1 LLHFCALVSAVLL
14 CSKNPLKSIKLSKA
28 IKCHWDCSVKLFRLT
43 IVMFWNDWYG
53 ITWRHFVTDWRVW
66 WDIKTF
72 FAWTDWET
80 DIGKN
85 FMVEKQSKKF
95 IVHFCFHFKAYISV
109 YPAYL
114 WSLRWVYAVKKNPK
128 VGVRRIP
135 VYGVYPRI
143 PPNTPLCVMSVFF
156 TFSMQTKFE
165 MSSFICSKDVAWA
178 PKCRNESRDPDHAHL
193 GKSGIT
199 RLILHAAKQ
208 YMKFEFST
216 CSCCRDISKGVKI

>member
-1 LLHFCALVSAVLL
+1 MSDSSDKQLTVRDCGLLLPPNLHVGTTHRYWAETVIVNGCKLCRTTCSVNEDKLCPPSLSKSSFARSNSSVGTPKRFLDRGLGRGCAPPQKIFELLRLKLSGLLHFCALVSAVLL

-85 FMVEKQSKKF
+85 FMVE
-95 IVHFCFHFKAYISV
+95 
-109 YPAYL
+109 
-114 WSLRWVYAVKKNPK
+114 
-128 VGVRRIP
+128 
-135 VYGVYPRI
+135 
-143 PPNTPLCVMSVFF
+143 
-156 TFSMQTKFE
+156 
-165 MSSFICSKDVAWA
+165 
-178 PKCRNESRDPDHAHL
+178 
-193 GKSGIT
+193 
-199 RLILHAAKQ
+199 
-208 YMKFEFST
+208 
-216 CSCCRDISKGVKI
+216 